1 MLSRVA
7 VLSGLESYMAGREE
21 RAGQIGIHVL
31 SRVPDYSAADIRL
44 DPAEEAVLGLGRCAK
59 ARELPETATAAE
71 QTLGWRGDSRGS
83 PKRLPPLDAP
93 DLRAAPAETRARPT
107 WLDAVQLHSLAT
119 PAVNGALA
127 PPPAD
132 DSLGPPRPASVS
144 ASPSG
149 AVVAPFA
156 PFSPSAGDISAI
168 SCRYLG
174 GFGETNGFDPP
185 NKRIV
190 RQQSPEA
197 AGASRRR
204 VAVHG
209 YRYRASSLSLSL
221 SVCVFVCVCVCMCA
235 RACVCVCV
243 CDSDDSDSLCVTQ
256 AAEDLPRAAGGAA

>member
-21 RAGQIGIHVL
+21 RAGQIGPHVL
-31 SRVPDYSAADIRL
+31 SRVPDYSATDIRL

-59 ARELPETATAAE
+59 ARELPETATEAA

-83 PKRLPPLDAP
+83 PKRLPPLAAP
-93 DLRAAPAETRARPT
+93 DLRATLVETRARPT

-119 PAVNGALA
+119 PAVNGAIA
-127 PPPAD
+127 STD
-132 DSLGPPRPASVS
+132 DDRLGPPRPASVS
-144 ASPSG
+144 PSSG
-149 AVVAPFA
+149 AVVSPFA

-185 NKRIV
+185 NKRLV
-190 RQQSPEA
+190 RRQSSD
-197 AGASRRR
+197 AGVSNATGHRR

-209 YRYRASSLSLSL
+209 YRRQKTYHERLAEQRRRY
-221 SVCVFVCVCVCMCA
+221 MTEEYA
-235 RACVCVCV
+235 RI
-243 CDSDDSDSLCVTQ
+243 
-256 AAEDLPRAAGGAA
+256 RAAKEAQEAEERRLRQEQQEEEQRAKAE